1 MSEENNPIH
10 RKGRSWKNNYSRGH
24 SNSISEKKARG
35 FQPGNPYR
43 WPPGVSGNPKGRP
56 TKHEDLEEVIQEF
69 FNEKVTLPDG
79 QAVPRLYVMLRAM
92 ASSRAA
98 YDHVA
103 LLEHGFGKVPQ
114 QIDVNDVTSKPDS
127 ELVAELQSIL
137 DTAAATTRADDS
149 GGTPAAGAGSGG
161 DPV

>member
-1 MSEENNPIH
+1 MTKRRPALANGKNGAKP
-10 RKGRSWKNNYSRGH
+10 KGADS
-24 SNSISEKKARG
+24 SNSNSEKKARG

>member
-1 MSEENNPIH
+1 MTKRRAARANGKNPKH
-10 RKGRSWKNNYSRGH
+10 ADSTTPN
-24 SNSISEKKARG
+24 SEKKARG

-92 ASSRAA
+92 ASSKAA

-114 QIDVNDVTSKPDS
+114 AVTVEDVTNRPDS
-127 ELVAELQSIL
+127 ELIAEFTDLVH
-137 DTAAATTRADDS
+137 AARARTRAGDS
-149 GGTPAAGAGSGG
+149 GGTAAAGAGSGG
-161 DPV
+161 GE